1 MTVLNRMTDDPD
13 GKTKVKGYM
22 CAIDWQYEIGNARD
36 GNRVYPSLEA
46 LKEAHPMYE
55 ECGVVE
61 VEVRIT
67 LTVMEPDYG
76 RIEKTSTAPPP
87 GAHAHDAPTEGGS

>member
-1 MTVLNRMTDDPD
+1 MIEQDVKPTNLLERFTSDPEQRL
-13 GKTKVKGYM
+13 TVKGYM
-22 CAIDWQYEIGNARD
+22 CAIDWQHEIGNARD
-36 GNRVYPSLEA
+36 GNKVYPSLEA

-67 LTVMEPDYG
+67 QTVIEPT
-76 RIEKTSTAPPP
+76 I
-87 GAHAHDAPTEGGS
+87 